1 MAETSLEESIVESD
15 TDANQ
20 IKLIKK
26 RKVVLERSI
35 LEDSSRHRPMTS
47 DVKD

>member
-1 MAETSLEESIVESD
+1 MAETSLAESIVESD

-26 RKVVLERSI
+26 RKVVLER
-35 LEDSSRHRPMTS
+35 
-47 DVKD
+47 